1 MKKLLLIASALAL
14 SASAAGSA
22 RAALIAGWDHSPW
35 AISGFLSLDGATLTD
50 TLAASYSDLDPTFG
64 AGAEAAAFGTLYL
77 NGQFGSS
84 ATPLDGTDP
93 YVPVTGSLVSNVNA
107 PVNGMPA
114 GVDVPFGSLTVL
126 VFEGSLFANDLA
138 MVALG
143 STQVVYGA
151 DLTSVPEIGSN
162 WSLSFAGKTFA
173 AGTQSLL
180 GIEFST
186 DGMNYAN
193 IGQVLLTPVDTLF
206 NVILGAGAADRAFV
220 RFNLT
225 SPGGA
230 ASPIIDNVA
239 INATLQTVVPEPG
252 TVLLL
257 GAGLG
262 GLALIGRRRD

>member
-1 MKKLLLIASALAL
+1 MKKLLLIASALAV

-22 RAALIAGWDHSPW
+22 GAALIAGWDHSPY

-50 TLAASYSDLDPTFG
+50 TLDASYSDLDPTFG
-64 AGAEAAAFGTLYL
+64 AGAQAAAFGRLYL

-84 ATPLDGTDP
+84 ATPLDGSDP
-93 YVPVTGSLVSNVNA
+93 YVPITGSLVSNTNA
-107 PVNGMPA
+107 PVNGVPA
-114 GVDVPFGSLTVL
+114 GDVPFGSLSVL
-126 VFEGSLFANDLA
+126 TAEGSLFANDLA

-151 DLTSVPEIGSN
+151 DLTSVPETGSN
-162 WSLSFAGKTFA
+162 WSLSFAGKT
-173 AGTQSLL
+173 AGAGAQSVL

-186 DGMNYAN
+186 DGISYAN
-193 IGQVLLTPVDTLF
+193 LGQVLLTSVDTLF
-206 NVILGAGAADRAFV
+206 NVILGAGAAEQAFV

-239 INATLQTVVPEPG
+239 ISATLETVVPEPG

-262 GLALIGRRRD
+262 GLALVGRRRG